1 LANCIADVLSH
12 PDLANSM
19 RTKAASLLAGRYT
32 WDAIAATTLGV
43 YSKAKRG

>member
-1 LANCIADVLSH
+1 
-12 PDLANSM
+12 M

-43 YSKAKRG
+43 YNKAKRG